1 MMFFCQIALHLEAR
15 GHFIESRVFVDEM
28 SQISVGGGL
37 VGGGTISGQQK
48 RYETAE
54 TTCLL
59 YRVTGMLDLL
69 VSHLLLF
76 TGALQ

>member
-28 SQISVGGGL
+28 SQISVGGG
-37 VGGGTISGQQK
+37 GGTTTISGQQK

>member
-28 SQISVGGGL
+28 SQISVGGG
-37 VGGGTISGQQK
+37 GTTTISGQQK